1 MTYSYTTLW
10 DVTVPCYNTLSMEI
24 DFYLRLSQGPILAD
38 GAMGTELHRRRNL
51 GIDVCFEHLNLT
63 APELVRGVHLDYL
76 EAGAELIETN
86 TFGANSVRLERHGLA
101 HAVQEINRRAVEL
114 AQEARQLTGQP
125 IWIAG
130 AVGPLGKP
138 VAPLWPGFQAEAQA
152 AFREQIQ
159 ALVEAG
165 VDLLILETFP
175 SLAEIQEAIAA
186 AKSVANVPIIA
197 HLTFTQ
203 DGHTITGESPEE
215 VARALTP
222 LGLAAI
228 GANCSVG
235 SEPMLRVIEAMAPH
249 CPVPIS
255 AMPNAGFP
263 AYTDGRLVYF
273 SSPAYM
279 AEYAGRMLDSGAT
292 IVGGCC
298 GTTPEHI
305 ATMRAVLNKPRK
317 RRAVAVAD
325 LQPRAATSDATLA
338 TRPSAP
344 AEPTGL
350 AKKLGKQFVVTVE
363 VHPPRGFNVS
373 DTLLQLRKLIS
384 SVSVDAF
391 NATDSP
397 LAQGRMSAPAMSTL
411 IQTRLGVEAIMHIA
425 TRYRNL
431 LALHSDLLGAHGLGV
446 RNVFV
451 FMGDPPS
458 MGDYPQSVS
467 FSDVTS
473 SELIRLIR
481 QANTGLDLTGRQME
495 QPTSFLVGCALNV
508 AAADMDKELQS
519 LERKIAAGADF
530 IVTQAVFDPEAVERC
545 YKRLG
550 GFPLPVIMG
559 VLPLRSFRHAE
570 FLHNEVPQMSI
581 PEPVRLRMS
590 DAGRKGGQVGVAI
603 ARELLEAVRPRIA
616 GAYMIPAFGRYDVV
630 AEVLEGMAS
639 TPPHPAG

>member
-1 MTYSYTTLW
+1 MEYT
-10 DVTVPCYNTLSMEI
+10 
-24 DFYLRLSQGPILAD
+24 FYQRLSQGPILAD

-51 GIDVCFEHLNLT
+51 GMDVCFEQLNLT
-63 APELVRGVHLDYL
+63 APDLVREVHLAYL
-76 EAGAELIETN
+76 EAGAEIIETN
-86 TFGANSVRLERHGLA
+86 TFGANRVRLELHGLA
-101 HAVQEINRRAVEL
+101 TNVQEINRRAVEI
-114 AQEARQLTGQP
+114 AQEAQQLTGQKV
-125 IWIAG
+125 WIAG

-138 VAPLWPGFQAEAQA
+138 VAPLWPTFQAEAQA
-152 AFREQIQ
+152 TFREQIQ
-159 ALVEAG
+159 ALVESG
-165 VDLLILETFP
+165 IDLLMLETFP
-175 SLAEIQEAIAA
+175 SLAELREAIAA
-186 AKSVANVPIIA
+186 AKSTGNIPVVAQ
-197 HLTFTQ
+197 LTFNQ
-203 DGHTITGESPEE
+203 DGHTPAGDTPEE
-215 VARALTP
+215 VAKALAP

-235 SEPMLRVIEAMAPH
+235 SEPMLRVIEAFAPI
-249 CPVPIS
+249 PTLVGTPLS
-255 AMPNAGFP
+255 ALPNAGFP
-263 AYTDGRLVYF
+263 AYVDGRFVYF

-279 AEYAGRMLDSGAT
+279 AEYAGRMLDAGAT

-305 ATMRAVLNKPRK
+305 AAMRAVLNKPRK
-317 RRAVAVAD
+317 RRAVAQV
-325 LQPRAATSDATLA
+325 QSGAATSDIATRDA
-338 TRPSAP
+338 RPSAP
-344 AEPTGL
+344 AEPTAL

-373 DTLLQLRKLIS
+373 DTLLQLRKLLG
-384 SVSVDAF
+384 SVGVDAF

-397 LAQGRMSAPAMSTL
+397 LAQGRMSALAMSTL

-431 LALHSDLLGAHGLGV
+431 LALHADLLGAHALGV

-481 QANTGLDLTGRQME
+481 QANIGLDLTGRPME
-495 QPTSFLVGCALNV
+495 EPTSFLVGCALNL
-508 AAADMDKELQS
+508 AALDMDKELQS
-519 LERKIAAGADF
+519 LERKVAAGADF

-545 YKRLG
+545 YQRLG

-559 VLPLRSFRHAE
+559 VLPLRSLRHAE
-570 FLHNEVPQMSI
+570 FLHNEVPQMVI
-581 PEPVRLRMS
+581 PEGVRLRMRE
-590 DAGRKGGQVGVAI
+590 AGRKGAQAGVAI

-630 AEVLEGMAS
+630 AEVLEGLATLTIPTVVGPGS
-639 TPPHPAG
+639 DA